1 MIEDIY
7 LEREPVL
14 QAKVAGVARAIYPS
28 LVNKRVIITGGGSGI
43 GAGLVEAFVA
53 QGAQVAFVDV
63 IDNESQELV
72 ERLTPLRRK
81 IARNA
86 WSRGDTIPERGQER
100 Q

>member
-43 GAGLVEAFVA
+43 GATCFAAAVSG
-53 QGAQVAFVDV
+53 G
-63 IDNESQELV
+63 
-72 ERLTPLRRK
+72 K
-81 IARNA
+81 I
-86 WSRGDTIPERGQER
+86 TVTVVP
-100 Q
+100 